1 VSAPHAAKTFQR
13 RCSAA
18 RKKSAAG
25 EIRRTKCNP
34 ESLDLESPE
43 SPHTQIGLA
52 KTVGMVIDMTS
63 R

>member
-1 VSAPHAAKTFQR
+1 MLPRPSNVAAQLLEKK
-13 RCSAA
+13 A
-18 RKKSAAG
+18 RQAKY
-25 EIRRTKCNP
+25 TKCNP